1 MERTFRIVIYSG
13 APPNA
18 LRHFLWR
25 LDTDLPEVRVSG
37 VLYCRRKP
45 PLSMSRRTQRF
56 FRLLP
61 DPQFRALVYHKLRTQ
76 TRSGLA
82 RIFDSFL
89 HILHCCPQD
98 PNGPPLTLEALARD
112 CESHGTKFYST
123 SEAHGT
129 QSLSFV
135 RSLDANLGVIFA
147 TGILKPELYAIPT
160 NGSINIH
167 KHKLP
172 EYRGS
177 GPPGLWEM
185 RDDKTTVTV
194 SVHRVVQAVDAG
206 AILGERTFSIDP
218 LDSLASVGLKA
229 DLLGIDLLIDVIRAE
244 SAGRSVETPQTEGT
258 VYKGFKDHQ
267 IFAIERSIQSKRGG
281 YQPSGVRPMHSL
293 VARSLAYPALY
304 FRNRRRR
311 RRRGFPVIILYHHLI
326 ADKPQYLGLPTEQ
339 FARHV
344 RFLKKHYRIASLPEA
359 LEMLRTSNVP
369 LPTVVLTFDDGYA
382 ENFMT
387 LRAVA
392 EVEAVP
398 VTLFVCTE
406 RVSRQAAF
414 DHDLERNEAGFVALS
429 WDQVRYFD
437 RHGVT
442 IGSHTR
448 NHFDCT
454 STDLGALESEIVGS
468 SDDLRRELGHDV
480 DLFSFPIGLEPN
492 ISKVALSLA
501 SRTYRYTFSAFGGEN
516 YSSAA
521 QSGHLYRPPYPS
533 SLWELELSLQSVLE
547 LDGNQRASA
556 FAVTRRIQNAGTR
569 GPANRQTD

>member
-25 LDTDLPEVRVSG
+25 LDTDLPEVQVSG
-37 VLYCRRKP
+37 VLYCTRKP
-45 PLSMSRRTQRF
+45 PLSLSKRIRRF
-56 FRLLP
+56 FRLLS
-61 DPQFRALVYHKLRTQ
+61 DGQFRAFVYYKLRTQ
-76 TRSGLA
+76 ACTKFAS
-82 RIFDSFL
+82 IFDSL
-89 HILHCCPQD
+89 LRTLHCCPQD
-98 PNGPPLTLEALARD
+98 PNGPALTLEALARD
-112 CESHGTKFYST
+112 CESRRTRFYST
-123 SEAHGT
+123 SEPHAA

-135 RSLDANLGVIFA
+135 RSLDANLGVIYA

-194 SVHRVVQAVDAG
+194 TVHRVVQAVDAG
-206 AILGERTFSIDP
+206 AILGERTLSIDP
-218 LDSLASVGLKA
+218 LDTLAGVGLKA
-229 DLLGIDLLIDVIRAE
+229 DLLGIDLLIDLIRAE
-244 SAGRSVETPQTEGT
+244 SEGRSVETPQTGGT

-267 IFAIERSIQSKRGG
+267 IFAIERGIQAKRRS
-281 YQPSGVRPMHSL
+281 YEPSEMRPNHSL
-293 VARSLAYPALY
+293 VARSLAYPVLY
-304 FRNRRRR
+304 FRNRRRQR
-311 RRRGFPVIILYHHLI
+311 RRCFPIIILYHHLI
-326 ADKPQYLGLPTEQ
+326 TDKPKLLGLPTDQ

-344 RFLKKHYRIASLPEA
+344 RFLKKHYQIVSLPEA
-359 LEMLRTSNVP
+359 LEMLRTGDVP

-414 DHDLERNEAGFVALS
+414 DHDLKRGEAGFPALS

-448 NHFDCT
+448 NHFDCG
-454 STDLGALESEIVGS
+454 STDVSALESEIVDS

-480 DLFSFPIGLEPN
+480 DCFSFPIGLEPN

-516 YSSAA
+516 YASPGD
-521 QSGHLYRPPYPS
+521 SGHLYRWPYPG

-556 FAVTRRIQNAGTR
+556 FAATRLVQNAGTH
-569 GPANRQTD
+569 GPERI

>member
-13 APPNA
+13 ASPNT

-25 LDTDLPEVRVSG
+25 LDADLPEVRVSG
-37 VLYCRRKP
+37 VLYCVRKP
-45 PLSMSRRTQRF
+45 QLSMSRRTQRF

-61 DPQFRALVYHKLRTQ
+61 DRQFRALVYHRLRTQ
-76 TRSGLA
+76 ARSRLA
-82 RIFDSFL
+82 SIFDSL
-89 HILHCCPQD
+89 LQTVHCCPQD
-98 PNGPPLTLEALARD
+98 PNGPILTLEALARD
-112 CESHGTKFYST
+112 CESRGTKFCST
-123 SEAHGT
+123 SEAHGA

-135 RSLDANLGVIFA
+135 RSLDANLGVIYA

-194 SVHRVVQAVDAG
+194 TVHRVVRAVDAG

-229 DLLGIDLLIDVIRAE
+229 DVLGIDLLIDVIRAE

-267 IFAIERSIQSKRGG
+267 IFAIERSIRAKRGR
-281 YQPSGVRPMHSL
+281 YQPSGMRPIPSL

-311 RRRGFPVIILYHHLI
+311 RRRRFPIIILYHHLI
-326 ADKPQYLGLPTEQ
+326 VDKPKFLGLPTDQ

-359 LEMLRTSNVP
+359 LEMLRTGDVP

-382 ENFMT
+382 ENFVT
-387 LRAVA
+387 LRAVV

-414 DHDLERNEAGFVALS
+414 DHDLKRSEAGFLALS
-429 WDQVRYFD
+429 WDQIRYFD

-448 NHFDCT
+448 NHLDCG
-454 STDLGALESEIVGS
+454 STELSTLESEIVGS
-468 SDDLRRELGHDV
+468 SDDLRRELGHDA
-480 DLFSFPIGLEPN
+480 DFFSFPLGLEPN
-492 ISKVALSLA
+492 ISKAALSLA

-516 YSSAA
+516 YASPGD
-521 QSGHLYRPPYPS
+521 SGHLYRWPYPG

-547 LDGNQRASA
+547 LDGNRRASA
-556 FAVTRRIQNAGTR
+556 FAATRLASGSEHWI
-569 GPANRQTD
+569 